1 MKIVN
6 KKQKKKKMEEIESG
20 LVVKDNYLFYLVTS
34 YRCDCV
40 DNDDHVLLI
49 NLDDGESHCV
59 TNEDVFEVAD
69 AELVI
74 K

>member
-6 KKQKKKKMEEIESG
+6 KVKKQKKMEEIESG
-20 LVVKDNYLFYLVTS
+20 LVVKADGCFHLVTS
-34 YRCDCV
+34 HRCDCV
-40 DNDDHVLLI
+40 DNDDHVLII
-49 NLDDGESHCV
+49 NLEDGESQCV
-59 TNEDVFEVAD
+59 INEDVFEVAD

>member
-6 KKQKKKKMEEIESG
+6 KTKKQKKMLEIDSG
-20 LVVKDNYLFYLVTS
+20 LVIKADGSFHLVTS
-34 YRCDCV
+34 HRCDCV
-40 DNDDHVLLI
+40 DNDDHVLIL
-49 NLDDGESHCV
+49 NLEDGESQCV

>member
-6 KKQKKKKMEEIESG
+6 KIKKQKKMLEIDPG
-20 LVVKDNYLFYLVTS
+20 LVIKADGCFHLVTS
-34 YRCDCV
+34 HRCDCV
-40 DNDDHVLLI
+40 DNDDHVLII
-49 NLDDGESHCV
+49 NLEDGESQCV
-59 TNEDVFEVAD
+59 TEKDVFEVAD